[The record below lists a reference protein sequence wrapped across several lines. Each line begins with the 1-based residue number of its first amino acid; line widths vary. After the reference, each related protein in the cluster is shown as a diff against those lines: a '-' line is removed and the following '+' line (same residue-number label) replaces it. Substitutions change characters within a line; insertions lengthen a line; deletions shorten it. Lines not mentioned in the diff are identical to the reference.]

1 MSDTLA
7 RLSAINV
14 KLEAELLNR
23 VRLADALAKAVVVI
37 WMGVLVF
44 AGCALS
50 EPHLKITD
58 LANQENIVHGQRR

>member
-7 RLSAINV
+7 RLSAINT
-14 KLEAELLNR
+14 KLEAELAKR
-23 VRLADALAKAVVVI
+23 IRLSDALGKAVVVI

-50 EPHLKITD
+50 EPQLKSTD
-58 LANQENIVHGQRR
+58 LVNQEQVSWQK